1 MLYQTEIHVRIYFGW
16 EIVSR
21 CFFSYHPKS
30 LFPTSGS
37 SPFKKGDRFLLCS
50 DGLYKSMAS
59 DILQAGM
66 FDDKPL
72 EEILDEFDSISRKQ
86 CDDNH
91 TAILIEI
98 E

>member
-1 MLYQTEIHVRIYFGW
+1 
-16 EIVSR
+16 
-21 CFFSYHPKS
+21 
-30 LFPTSGS
+30 
-37 SPFKKGDRFLLCS
+37 
-50 DGLYKSMAS
+50 MAS